1 MQKYDNEYWTRVIS
15 LQSFLPGEQ
24 ERHQL
29 GPDLVAELEAMH
41 RIDEA
46 SLPEWVPKFDPIT
59 FQNVHPQIAIKDF
72 KLNEKE
78 LEKYAVKASDA
89 RKIINLEVDR
99 LKSFQPQ
106 PP

>member
-1 MQKYDNEYWTRVIS
+1 MIS

-41 RIDEA
+41 RINED
-46 SLPEWVPKFDPIT
+46 SLPEWLPKFDPIA
-59 FQNVHPQIAIKDF
+59 FQNAHPQITIKDF
-72 KLNEKE
+72 KLDDRD

-99 LKSFQPQ
+99 LKSLQPQ